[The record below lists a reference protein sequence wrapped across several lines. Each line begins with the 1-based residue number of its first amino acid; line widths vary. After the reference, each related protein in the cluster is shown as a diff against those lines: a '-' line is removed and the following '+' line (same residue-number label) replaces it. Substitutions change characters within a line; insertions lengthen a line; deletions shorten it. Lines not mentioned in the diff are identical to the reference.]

1 MSRLMMVLVYELADI
16 RHELAMRTA
25 KQDDYSRQRVVKL
38 IQKHL
43 PTVEKTG
50 GQYFL
55 TEVEL
60 DELARKVQ
68 SNKRPRKY

>member
-1 MSRLMMVLVYELADI
+1 MMVLVYELADI
-16 RHELAMRTA
+16 RHELARRTE
-25 KQDDYSRQRVVKL
+25 KRDDYSRQRVVKL

-55 TEVEL
+55 TEAEL
-60 DELARKVQ
+60 DELARRVQ
-68 SNKRPRKY
+68 SNKRPKKY